1 MDRRDFLKKSL
12 VIGGAAGIA
21 IATGDAEAKEA
32 LAGAAG
38 VKGARCPRKADIL
51 IKAGELY
58 DGVNP
63 IPVILI

>member
-32 LAGAAG
+32 LGA
-38 VKGARCPRKADIL
+38 D
-51 IKAGELY
+51 ELN
-58 DGVNP
+58 VLC
-63 IPVILI
+63 VLHVSFLLSA